1 MELILESFQIMLTPR
16 FSLAQSEEFL
26 TVTIYAPFTHIDQTE
41 IFMDECDFRF
51 FSKPYYLRL
60 HLPGPVTE
68 SEAASGSWDAETNSF
83 VVKCPKVNIGQDFP
97 GLDMLTQLLMPKG
110 ETQVRN
116 QVEVIGGD
124 DEEEESDDEADID
137 WYYEQKISEDSIP
150 VTDGADGYGF
160 AFKHRDVYK
169 RLLAEYAEIVDLI
182 DPDNMTQLQ
191 RDTARKEK
199 ELTDFN
205 SDHYLCDMYD
215 SVDEIEE
222 CLAYVSP
229 LRACITSPANE
240 DSITVNQA
248 HPCLSFTKEEQE
260 QLLAL
265 PTKKLVVSSSN
276 LPSVHLGLADLLY
289 GYSYSIRVL
298 GKDCVEMG
306 WCCAKIS
313 STLSCLAR
321 FNTPRQVVITGI
333 RRALS
338 YPLLRHWDLAIT
350 TWRDVVL
357 FLKLGKAAIIKCL
370 LSIMPAMNSAP
381 GYYIFNQ
388 LYLYDYATWLQTVP
402 ESHMVSLAGTI
413 ERVLEKITKEDVEL
427 DLPELEE
434 AARLTLQEEEEEKT
448 VNNLVVG
455 LTSVRV
461 SEAVDSDDD
470 SEDGSTD
477 SEESDSVEE

>member
-1 MELILESFQIMLTPR
+1 LLDSLLQEIMLTPR
-16 FSLAQSEEFL
+16 FSLSQSDEFL

-83 VVKCPKVNIGQDFP
+83 VVKCPKVNIGENFP

-110 ETQVRN
+110 ETQIRN
-116 QVEVIGGD
+116 KVEVIGEDDLEDGS
-124 DEEEESDDEADID
+124 DEETDID
-137 WYYEQKISEDSIP
+137 WYYEQKLPEDSVP
-150 VTDGADGYGF
+150 VTDGVDGYGF

-169 RLLAEYAEIVDLI
+169 RLLAEYAEIVDLE
-182 DPDNMTQLQ
+182 DPDNMSQLQ

-199 ELTDFN
+199 ELNDFS

-222 CLAYVSP
+222 CLAYTSP
-229 LRACITSPANE
+229 LRACITNPAIE
-240 DSITVNQA
+240 GSVTVNQA
-248 HPCLSFTKEEQE
+248 HPCLSFTKEEQD

-265 PTKKLVVSSSN
+265 PTKQLVVSSSI
-276 LPSVHLGLADLLY
+276 LPSVHLGLADILY
-289 GYSYSIRVL
+289 GYSYSTRVL

-321 FNTPRQVVITGI
+321 FYTPKQLVITGI

-338 YPLLRHWDLAIT
+338 YPLFRHWDLAIT

-357 FLKLGKAAIIKCL
+357 LLRLGRAAIMKCL
-370 LSIMPAMNSAP
+370 LSIMPAMNSTP

-388 LYLYDYATWLQTVP
+388 LYLTDYATWLQTVP
-402 ESHMVSLAGTI
+402 ESHMVSLASTI
-413 ERVLEKITKEDVEL
+413 ERVIEKVSKEDVEL

-434 AARLTLQEEEEEKT
+434 AARLTLQEEEEES
-448 VNNLVVG
+448 VHNLVTG

-470 SEDGSTD
+470 SDDEEASS